1 MRRRQFVAGTGAAM
15 VGTALSARRVAG
27 ANERVN
33 VALIGC
39 GARGRLLANLV
50 KQTPGAAVTA
60 LCDVYDQQVAQA
72 RESASEGARGFK
84 DFREVLDQKDIDAI
98 VVATPDHWHGI
109 LAVSACRAGK
119 DAYVEKPLAHNIKE
133 SRAIVEAAKRWKRV
147 VQHGTQHRAAPHYR
161 EVQEIIRS
169 GALGEVRYVRIW
181 NFQNIHPN
189 GIGREP
195 DAPPPAGL
203 DWDFYLGPAPLVP
216 FNRARFL
223 GTYRWFWEYAG
234 GWVTDFGTHR
244 FDSFHQVMGVDTP
257 RTVVATG
264 GRFGL
269 KDSGE
274 TPDLVQ
280 ATYEYPG
287 FIMSY
292 EVCALNAHGAGG
304 RTPDMAYY
312 GMRGEF
318 DRPHGEA
325 YYGTNGTLIA
335 DRIGYEIY
343 PELSSVSGPG
353 AVGRDEKSE
362 GYRME
367 RKEMSADDATGLH
380 VKNFIENVR
389 TRNRPVAD
397 VETGHRSTI
406 VAHLGN
412 IAFRTGRKIHWDA
425 EKEEIIG
432 DPEASKLLGRVA
444 RKPWDLI

>member
-1 MRRRQFVAGTGAAM
+1 M
-15 VGTALSARRVAG
+15 VGTALSARRVLG

-39 GARGRLLANLV
+39 GTRGRLLANLV

-60 LCDVYDQQVAQA
+60 LCDVYDPQVAKA
-72 RESASEGARGFK
+72 RESASEGARAFK

-169 GALGEVRYVRIW
+169 GALGAVRYVRIW

-195 DAPPPAGL
+195 DAQPPAGL
-203 DWDFYLGPAPLVP
+203 DWDLYLGPAPLVP

-223 GTYRWFWEYAG
+223 GTYRWFWDYAG

-244 FDSFHQVMGVDTP
+244 FDSFHQVMGVDAP

-269 KDSGE
+269 RDSGE
-274 TPDLVQ
+274 TPDLLQ

-312 GMRGEF
+312 QMRGEF

-325 YYGTNGTLIA
+325 YYGTGGTLIA

-343 PELSSVSGPG
+343 PEMEPSPRRPEGNPPG
-353 AVGRDEKSE
+353 QRPVYRSERKVAKGRDTTDLLVRNFVECVKT
-362 GYRME
+362 RQTPLA
-367 RKEMSADDATGLH
+367 SAE
-380 VKNFIENVR
+380 I
-389 TRNRPVAD
+389 
-397 VETGHRSTI
+397 GHRSTI
-406 VAHLGN
+406 VPLIGN
-412 IAFRTGRKIHWDA
+412 IAYRTGRKLRWNS
-425 EKEEIIG
+425 EKEAFEG
-432 DPEASKLLGRVA
+432 NEPEATALLGRQH
-444 RKPWDLI
+444 RKPWTLRPWST